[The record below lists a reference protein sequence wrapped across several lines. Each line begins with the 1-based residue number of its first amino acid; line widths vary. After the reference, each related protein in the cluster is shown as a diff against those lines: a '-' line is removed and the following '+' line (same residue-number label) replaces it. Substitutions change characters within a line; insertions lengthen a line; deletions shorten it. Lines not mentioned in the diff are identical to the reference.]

1 MKNNKFN
8 ISKAVLLAIIV
19 IAAIILITINQRSKS
34 GPYQTQNY
42 PTNPE
47 YVQDTQK
54 DNQYQENL
62 NVPTETPLKHQESKK
77 GIPKIIDLGADR
89 CVPCKMMAP
98 ILEEIKR
105 EYKGKFDVEV
115 IDVWKHPE
123 TGDAYKIRLIPT
135 QIFFDETGREIYRHE
150 GFMSKQDILQK
161 WTELGYRFEK

>member
-19 IAAIILITINQRSKS
+19 IAAIILITINQKSKS
-34 GPYQTQNY
+34 SYYQSQNYQTYSESTEDIKN
-42 PTNPE
+42 N
-47 YVQDTQK
+47 
-54 DNQYQENL
+54 NYQEKES
-62 NVPTETPLKHQESKK
+62 VVSETPSKQK
-77 GIPKIIDLGADR
+77 GQKNEGIPKIIDLGADR

-98 ILEEIKR
+98 ILEELKQ

-115 IDVWKHPE
+115 IDVWKNPE
-123 TGDAYKIRLIPT
+123 AGDAYRIRLIPT